1 MQIITS
7 SIGRLGL
14 AAAALTALAAFAAAA
29 PPARAAAGVAP
40 VTGDARVDALL
51 ARMTLQ
57 EKIALIHGT
66 REPAAT
72 DQGQAGYWAGVPR
85 LGIPP
90 LRFSDGPPGLLT
102 RVPSTGMTATMGL
115 AATFS
120 RRDAYDNGVV
130 IGRDARALGVQVV
143 LEPFINMD
151 RDQSFGRAYNTFGE
165 DPFLTGEI
173 AAAQIRGTQSQ
184 DVMSQAKHYVAYDGG
199 NDVVVGQQALHEIY
213 AAPFAAAIAAG
224 VSSIMC
230 SYNKVNGA
238 YACGNPDTLTTM
250 LRGQMGFDG
259 FVTSDWGATH
269 DALFINAGLNLEM
282 PGPLPGNQLPSY
294 FDGGVL
300 AAVHRGQ
307 VSEATLTRAVGRIL
321 LQMDRFGYLAHA
333 PSLAVSPE
341 PIDADEA
348 IVQRTAEDAA
358 VLLKN
363 AGAALPLT
371 AADLRSL
378 ALIGPGAGQTIA
390 IGIAGEKALGHVQRQ
405 VGPYQELQRLLAGG
419 GAHIRYAVADDMTG
433 VPVPAAQLSHAAG
446 AGDSAPGAGA
456 ARPGLLR
463 DPGTADAGID
473 AQLNFTRANGKAL
486 PAGSDHQWRG
496 TLTVPATG
504 RYAIDLQLLGATG
517 AISIDGRQVGVTG
530 TLFLHGT
537 RLQPGQDNVLPTT
550 DGLDNVR
557 TLIDLGAG
565 SHALAIRVLADGSH
579 DPVQVR
585 LAWTTPQQR
594 HDNYAAAVA
603 AARAARVAVVFAW
616 SQGTPQFALPD
627 DQDRLIRDVAAVN
640 PNTIVVLNVSQPVAL
655 PWLDHVRAVL
665 QMWYPGDAGGSAT
678 AQLLLGRASPAG
690 RLPFTWP
697 ARLQDTV
704 AHDPRHPERAS
715 AGQSG
720 EHARTVYGEGIF
732 IGYRWF
738 DQQHIAPLFP
748 FGFGLSYSR
757 FDYSN
762 LRVGSAADG
771 GLDVTF
777 DLRNAGTSAADEV
790 PQIYLGAPQMQ
801 PPGAQFAPRALAGF
815 ERVHLLPGERRSVHL
830 HVPLRQL
837 QYWSASARSWQLPAA
852 ARRLYVGASSRDLR
866 LSALTPVTPN
876 HAARNETPRYN
887 PRFPN
892 SRA

>member
-282 PGPLPGNQLPSY
+282 PGPLPGNQLP
-294 FDGGVL
+294 
-300 AAVHRGQ
+300 
-307 VSEATLTRAVGRIL
+307 
-321 LQMDRFGYLAHA
+321 
-333 PSLAVSPE
+333 
-341 PIDADEA
+341 
-348 IVQRTAEDAA
+348 
-358 VLLKN
+358 
-363 AGAALPLT
+363 
-371 AADLRSL
+371 
-378 ALIGPGAGQTIA
+378 
-390 IGIAGEKALGHVQRQ
+390 
-405 VGPYQELQRLLAGG
+405 
-419 GAHIRYAVADDMTG
+419 
-433 VPVPAAQLSHAAG
+433 
-446 AGDSAPGAGA
+446 
-456 ARPGLLR
+456 
-463 DPGTADAGID
+463 
-473 AQLNFTRANGKAL
+473 
-486 PAGSDHQWRG
+486 
-496 TLTVPATG
+496 
-504 RYAIDLQLLGATG
+504 
-517 AISIDGRQVGVTG
+517 
-530 TLFLHGT
+530 
-537 RLQPGQDNVLPTT
+537 
-550 DGLDNVR
+550 
-557 TLIDLGAG
+557 
-565 SHALAIRVLADGSH
+565 
-579 DPVQVR
+579 
-585 LAWTTPQQR
+585 
-594 HDNYAAAVA
+594 
-603 AARAARVAVVFAW
+603 
-616 SQGTPQFALPD
+616 
-627 DQDRLIRDVAAVN
+627 
-640 PNTIVVLNVSQPVAL
+640 
-655 PWLDHVRAVL
+655 
-665 QMWYPGDAGGSAT
+665 
-678 AQLLLGRASPAG
+678 
-690 RLPFTWP
+690 
-697 ARLQDTV
+697 
-704 AHDPRHPERAS
+704 
-715 AGQSG
+715 
-720 EHARTVYGEGIF
+720 
-732 IGYRWF
+732 
-738 DQQHIAPLFP
+738 
-748 FGFGLSYSR
+748 
-757 FDYSN
+757 
-762 LRVGSAADG
+762 
-771 GLDVTF
+771 
-777 DLRNAGTSAADEV
+777 
-790 PQIYLGAPQMQ
+790 
-801 PPGAQFAPRALAGF
+801 
-815 ERVHLLPGERRSVHL
+815 
-830 HVPLRQL
+830 
-837 QYWSASARSWQLPAA
+837 
-852 ARRLYVGASSRDLR
+852 
-866 LSALTPVTPN
+866 
-876 HAARNETPRYN
+876 
-887 PRFPN
+887 
-892 SRA
+892 